1 MSQPLEPSSYQPI
14 ADAQSSN
21 QITMWLIWLDK
32 LQSLVHTYES
42 PVNLAQRT
50 RISSSFKSFSPKSG
64 LPMILQPSKITT
76 GHLNVY
82 QPFPSPGHACT
93 NGNSLSRASILRYW
107 RGRNQS
113 SRPQMSA
120 APTTWAGPKGWIY
133 PLAIEHMENGQ
144 FIDDLQSFT
153 YYCNDFPNS

>member
-21 QITMWLIWLDK
+21 QITMWLDR

-42 PVNLAQRT
+42 PANLAHRT

-133 PLAIEHMENGQ
+133 PLAIWTYGKWP
-144 FIDDLQSFT
+144 IYRWFT
-153 YYCNDFPNS
+153 MIYLLINDFPNSYVK